1 MTESDL
7 QKAYRSP
14 FTLHIKGRLMEI
26 TRPLVMG
33 ILNLTPDSFY
43 SPSRIQSAE
52 DAVKRVRAMLDE
64 GADIIDVGACST
76 RPGSEPVSAEE
87 ELQRLEAPLSA
98 IRDAFPE
105 AIVSLD
111 TFRASVAD
119 ESIKRWKVD
128 IINDISGGAD
138 SAMFE
143 TVGRHKVPYILMH
156 MRGTPA
162 DMDSHCDYGDDV
174 VADVVREL
182 AFRLDTLRQHG
193 VADVIVDPGFGFAK
207 NTEQNLRLLSHLDY
221 LKVLGCPILAGISR
235 KRMVREAGECDASD
249 AMVSTVALNSVA
261 LMKGASIIRVH
272 DVREGVQTAKTI
284 YKLCLASE

>member
-1 MTESDL
+1 MAGEMLNIRGSLL
-7 QKAYRSP
+7 Q
-14 FTLHIKGRLMEI
+14 LEC
-26 TRPLVMG
+26 PLVMG

-43 SPSRIQSAE
+43 APSRIQSAE
-52 DAVKRVRAMLDE
+52 EAVKRVRAMLDE

-105 AIVSLD
+105 AIISLD

-119 ESIKRWKVD
+119 DAIKRWKVD

-143 TVGRHKVPYILMH
+143 TVARNKVHYILMH

-182 AFRLDTLRQHG
+182 AFRLDILRQHG

-235 KRMVREAGECDASD
+235 KRMVRKAGECDASD
-249 AMVSTVALNSVA
+249 ALVSTVALNSVA